1 MARDL
6 KDELRFIEV
15 GPPPDNSSSVV
26 SESIN
31 AAHRPISSV
40 EGKAM
45 AHNDA
50 AIAVHAAKTAVKKLA
65 DAIVSIGRRRFR
77 ISDAS
82 MIARKK

>member
-15 GPPPDNSSSVV
+15 RPRPDNSSSVV
-26 SESIN
+26 SESTN
-31 AAHRPISSV
+31 AAPRPVSSA

-65 DAIVSIGRRRFR
+65 DAIVSIGRRRLR
-77 ISDAS
+77 ICDAS
-82 MIARKK
+82 MVARKK